1 MSDASSPSKPTRLV
15 VLPRW
20 QDERIDVFLAGATDL
35 SRRAARRYLSDGR
48 IWRNGNPL
56 RVQSRT
62 LEAGDVIDVLESSE
76 ILGVPPVPANSPPSI
91 LFHDRWL
98 LAADKPTG
106 VLSQSAETS
115 APDEV
120 PFDNQVLTALAM
132 ECGKRPFLR
141 MIHRL
146 DRVTSG
152 AVLFVRHREA
162 LSAVSRSW
170 AEGRVERLYLAVIE
184 GHPSSET
191 TTIDRPIARDRG
203 HTWRFTCQEDGKTAQ
218 TEIKVLAKLERNL
231 SVVLCRLI
239 TGRTHQVRVHLA
251 DSGHPVLGDRLYG
264 STRPDEAPRPL
275 LHAFSL
281 TLPHPTTGDEL
292 KIVSRPP
299 DDFQQYLRNPEISL
313 PAVL

>member
-1 MSDASSPSKPTRLV
+1 LV

-20 QDERIDVFLAGATDL
+20 QNQRIDVFLAGATDL

-48 IWRNGNPL
+48 VWRNGNPL

-62 LEAGDVIDVLESSE
+62 LETGDVIDVLESAE
-76 ILGVPPVPANSPPSI
+76 ILGVPPALALGSPTF

-120 PFDNQVLTALAM
+120 PFDHQVLAALAM
-132 ECGKRPFLR
+132 ECGRRPFLR

-152 AVLFVRHREA
+152 AVLFVRQREI
-162 LSAVSRSW
+162 LSAVTRSW
-170 AEGRVERLYLAVIE
+170 AEGRVERLYLAVVE

-191 TTIDRPIARDRG
+191 ATIDRPIARDRG
-203 HTWRFTCQEDGKTAQ
+203 HTWRFRCQEDGKTAQ
-218 TEIKVLAKLERNL
+218 TEIKVLARIERDL

-275 LHAFSL
+275 LHAYSL
-281 TLPHPTTGDEL
+281 TLPHPTKGDEL
-292 KIVSRPP
+292 KIVSHPP
-299 DDFQQYLRNPEISL
+299 DDFQQFLRDPEISL
-313 PAVL
+313 PAGL

>member
-1 MSDASSPSKPTRLV
+1 LV

-20 QDERIDVFLAGATDL
+20 QEERIDVFLAGATDL

-48 IWRNGNPL
+48 VWRNGNPL

-62 LEAGDVIDVLESSE
+62 LRTGDVIDVLESSE
-76 ILGVPPVPANSPPSI
+76 ILGVPSVPAFRTPTV

-115 APDEV
+115 APDEIS
-120 PFDNQVLTALAM
+120 FDNQVLMALAM

-152 AVLFVRHREA
+152 AVLFVRHRKA
-162 LSAVSRSW
+162 LPAISKYW
-170 AEGRVERLYLAVIE
+170 AEGRVERLYISVIE
-184 GHPSSET
+184 GHPSSQAI
-191 TTIDRPIARDRG
+191 TIDRPIARDRN
-203 HTWRFTCQEDGKTAQ
+203 HTWRFRCQEDGKTAQ
-218 TEIKVLAKLERNL
+218 TEVKVLARLDRDL
-231 SVVLCRLI
+231 AVVLCRLI

-264 STRPDEAPRPL
+264 SNRPDEAPRPL
-275 LHAFSL
+275 LHAYSL

-299 DDFQQYLRNPEISL
+299 DDFQQFLQNPDISF
-313 PAVL
+313 PAGL